1 MNTTENTQLAGR
13 NILAENCFNHGQE
26 ISWISFFVFKIENA
40 SFQSMCQIFLNWKRI
55 LNYTRDCVCTGV
67 VVYIYTAAI
76 LLKIKI
82 WKKKKTQPHEKN
94 ITTCYII
101 FAKYKFTIWKRNNVW
116 PFFQVFFNNLQIFC
130 HVWTGTWI

>member
-1 MNTTENTQLAGR
+1 MNATENTQLAR
-13 NILAENCFNHGQE
+13 RSILTENCFNHGQE

-82 WKKKKTQPHEKN
+82 WRKKKLNPMKKILLLAISFLRSTSLQFEKG
-94 ITTCYII
+94 ITCDH
-101 FAKYKFTIWKRNNVW
+101 FFKFFLTISKSFVMFG
-116 PFFQVFFNNLQIFC
+116 PVPY
-130 HVWTGTWI
+130 